1 MNEKKTILKLDWTLF
16 VRVYRSSD
24 LGNAYVI
31 FVVDLKHKLYKVLLK
46 STFEVGH
53 WVSQTLMIN

>member
-1 MNEKKTILKLDWTLF
+1 MLF
-16 VRVYRSSD
+16 VRVYRIND
-24 LGNAYVI
+24 LENVYVI

-53 WVSQTLMIN
+53 WVIQTLMIN